1 VDAFV
6 DDTSIGFTSNGNNS
20 YAAMIDRIKQIAQT
34 WENLLPFSGGS
45 LNLKKCSW
53 YVLYWDWERGRPTL
67 RDASEDDPTVILRQS
82 ETNKSFILN
91 SSRHVYQTSISRR
104 LHFMLLA

>member
-1 VDAFV
+1 VVILLNTLDHVVPERIQFSSPDLTHSHERLVDAFV

-34 WENLLPFSGGS
+34 WENLLHFSGGS

-67 RDASEDDPTVILRQS
+67 
-82 ETNKSFILN
+82 
-91 SSRHVYQTSISRR
+91 
-104 LHFMLLA
+104 